1 MKKRLSKPV
10 FKPYNQHQLLLL
22 PPALGAMIEEHHP
35 VGVVSRV
42 IDQIDIEPLLK
53 RYKGGGTCS
62 YPPKMLLKVLIY
74 GYLKNIYSS
83 RKLEEALKEN
93 IPFMWLSGM
102 SNPDHSTISDFRSQ
116 RLKDLIKDIF
126 TQVVLLLA
134 EEGLVD
140 IKTLYTDGTK
150 IEVTANRYTLVWAK
164 ALATNKE
171 KIKEKLA
178 VLWASVEEVYQ
189 REQQEISQPNFEEIS
204 SKKVANT
211 IRKRNEALAEKEIPK
226 EKKKLDYANKDYV
239 ERLKKYEQQEKILE
253 GRNSYSKTAHDAT
266 FMRTKDDHMKNGQLK
281 PCYNVQF
288 STSNQV
294 LVNYTLGQTTA
305 DTSLYIAHLEDYAS
319 SYGFM
324 PSTVLADAGYGSE
337 ENYTFLAEQEQ
348 EIEA

>member
-22 PPALGAMIEEHHP
+22 PLELGAMIEEHHP

-150 IEVTANRYTLVWAK
+150 IGVTANRYTLVWAK

-211 IRKRNEALAEKEIPK
+211 IRKINEALAEKEIPK
-226 EKKKLDYANKDYV
+226 EIKKNLTM
-239 ERLKKYEQQEKILE
+239 RI
-253 GRNSYSKTAHDAT
+253 KT
-266 FMRTKDDHMKNGQLK
+266 MWS
-281 PCYNVQF
+281 V
-288 STSNQV
+288 
-294 LVNYTLGQTTA
+294 
-305 DTSLYIAHLEDYAS
+305 
-319 SYGFM
+319 
-324 PSTVLADAGYGSE
+324 
-337 ENYTFLAEQEQ
+337 
-348 EIEA
+348 

>member
-1 MKKRLSKPV
+1 
-10 FKPYNQHQLLLL
+10 
-22 PPALGAMIEEHHP
+22 MIEEHHP

-53 RYKGGGTCS
+53 RYKGGGASS

-93 IPFMWLSGM
+93 IPFMWLLSGM

-150 IEVTANRYTLVWAK
+150 IGVTANRYTLVWAK

-211 IRKRNEALAEKEIPK
+211 IRKINEALAEKEIPK
-226 EKKKLDYANKDYV
+226 EIKKNLTM
-239 ERLKKYEQQEKILE
+239 RI
-253 GRNSYSKTAHDAT
+253 KT
-266 FMRTKDDHMKNGQLK
+266 MWS
-281 PCYNVQF
+281 V
-288 STSNQV
+288 
-294 LVNYTLGQTTA
+294 
-305 DTSLYIAHLEDYAS
+305 
-319 SYGFM
+319 
-324 PSTVLADAGYGSE
+324 
-337 ENYTFLAEQEQ
+337 
-348 EIEA
+348 